1 VVATWSCK
9 EQFGLVQLLQLHLCF
24 ELQLE
29 SVLDLELDNG
39 DDDDD
44 DEIEVRN
51 SVMSLTLN

>member
-1 VVATWSCK
+1 MKNSWPSLVAAASS
-9 EQFGLVQLLQLHLCF
+9 VLCF

-44 DEIEVRN
+44 DDEIEVRN
-51 SVMSLTLN
+51 NVMSLTLNCS